1 MVKMKRLLA
10 VTSATSLVVIL
21 FASNVLVTAQLQQ
34 DEAYELS
41 DLQSVLED
49 KPNVDSTLTDD
60 YVNCPPEDPVGGE
73 QLDVQPPPSPTVSSE
88 QLKIT
93 AATAAVGSP
102 KFEDYAPPV
111 KNENGRWVRL
121 PGMRPRGDPFD
132 QVKIVEDQQDVE
144 LQDATEN
151 LSIGN
156 VGQVFEEA
164 TETLDGSGDDG
175 MQLEGSQEQ
184 ETVERIHVPIQKP
197 MMPVNVASEDPSD
210 VEIAQEK
217 GYLKHLEAQTLY
229 DLAEGE
235 TKAQG
240 VKKFLEQ
247 HPEEIVLESPNY
259 PNPYPIEINDHR
271 NFTVDGGRGVQITI
285 HDLDLNPTTDF
296 LYIRAGNLEDTEEKG
311 PVLTGTYTE
320 PLRFLIPQT
329 TTFTIHFVAQQDAAV
344 KQTHRGFQLSYA
356 SFGELNSPT
365 TPTTTEVIVP
375 QEELQWTTKEIVM
388 TPQMME
394 LPSTWDEIKVALS
407 NASNHYIES
416 HNLTYMPSRPF
427 DVKLLARKCPDTWR
441 NYENCVTLEFAIPLR
456 PIFYEPSDDDD
467 GLAFGFGN
475 KFLQKGFISI
485 STTEADEPQYELDV
499 KNLDVMW
506 EEFGQMELQ
515 RAGYDLYIMPEN
527 SRILLTWIGIS
538 LAIVCTFLF
547 VLYMIWK
554 IDVFKDYRR
563 ISRSS
568 HNTNVD
574 DDKNELKKKE
584 FDISMFPSPHQ
595 VVPTFF
601 PTGDPYGGPESDA
614 QYAYDNATMSQ
625 WPEDFNDPRYPETS
639 FSTDHHQQQHGNQRT
654 GPTRP
659 YEPVSPMDLSPAPV
673 DFNVSPVRS
682 SRPSA
687 GSRNNPFLSP
697 PRVGGGGVG
706 GPRMSTGNQPPPPPP
721 PPGLR

>member
-1 MVKMKRLLA
+1 MKGLLA
-10 VTSATSLVVIL
+10 IACTLSVLAIL
-21 FASNVLVTAQLQQ
+21 FASNVLVAAQPQQ
-34 DEAYELS
+34 DEAYELP

-49 KPNVDSTLTDD
+49 KPNDDGALTDD
-60 YVNCPPEDPVGGE
+60 YVNCPPDSPIAGE
-73 QLDVQPPPSPTVSSE
+73 QLDSSSE
-88 QLKIT
+88 QQKPV
-93 AATAAVGSP
+93 AGRG
-102 KFEDYAPPV
+102 KFEDYPPPV
-111 KNENGRWVRL
+111 KNEAGRVVKL

-132 QVKIVEDQQDVE
+132 QVKIIDDPQDVE
-144 LQDATEN
+144 LLDMAEN
-151 LSIGN
+151 LSVDN

-164 TETLDGSGDDG
+164 AESPDGSGDDA
-175 MQLEGSQEQ
+175 MQLEGSPEQ
-184 ETVERIHVPIQKP
+184 EPVERIHVPIQKP
-197 MMPVNVASEDPSD
+197 TIAITVASEEDPSE
-210 VEIAQEK
+210 VEEHTEDK
-217 GYLKHLEAQTLY
+217 GYLKHLKTQALY

-247 HPEEIVLESPNY
+247 HPEEIMLESPNY
-259 PNPYPIEINDHR
+259 PNPYPNAINDLR
-271 NFTVDGGRGVQITI
+271 NFSVDGGRGVQITI

-320 PLRFLIPQT
+320 PLRFLIPQM
-329 TTFTIHFVAQQDAAV
+329 TTFTIHFVAQQDPEV
-344 KQTHRGFQLSYA
+344 EQKHRGFQLSYA
-356 SFGELNSPT
+356 SFGALNSPT

-388 TPQMME
+388 TPEMME
-394 LPSTWDEIKVALS
+394 LPSTWDEIKQALS
-407 NASNHYIES
+407 NASNQYIES

-441 NYENCVTLEFAIPLR
+441 NYENCVSLEFAVLLR
-456 PIFYEPSDDDD
+456 PIFYEPTDDDD

-485 STTEADEPQYELDV
+485 STTEATEPQYELDV

-515 RAGYDLYIMPEN
+515 RAGYDMYIMPES

-554 IDVFKDYRR
+554 IDIFKDYR
-563 ISRSS
+563 S
-568 HNTNVD
+568 HHTNVD

-601 PTGDPYGGPESDA
+601 PTGDPYGAPESDA
-614 QYAYDNATMSQ
+614 QYAYDNATMGQ

-639 FSTDHHQQQHGNQRT
+639 FSTGHQQHQQQQHGNQRT

-673 DFNVSPVRS
+673 DFNVSPGRS

-697 PRVGGGGVG
+697 PRVGGGGG
-706 GPRMSTGNQPPPPPP
+706 SRMSAGNQPPPPSP

>member
-1 MVKMKRLLA
+1 MVKMKIPLA
-10 VTSATSLVVIL
+10 VASTASLIVIL

-34 DEAYELS
+34 DEAYELP
-41 DLQSVLED
+41 DLQSVPED
-49 KPNVDSTLTDD
+49 KPNDDSALTDD
-60 YVNCPPEDPVGGE
+60 YVNCPPEDPVAGE
-73 QLDVQPPPSPTVSSE
+73 QSSPPTTDERKP
-88 QLKIT
+88 
-93 AATAAVGSP
+93 AAGRG
-102 KFEDYAPPV
+102 KFEDYPPVV
-111 KNENGRWVRL
+111 KNENGRVVRL
-121 PGMRPRGDPFD
+121 PGMRPRGEPFD
-132 QVKIVEDQQDVE
+132 RVKIIDDQQDVD
-144 LQDATEN
+144 LLDMADN
-151 LSIGN
+151 LSVDN
-156 VGQVFEEA
+156 VGEVFEEA
-164 TETLDGSGDDG
+164 AESFDGSGDDD
-175 MQLEGSQEQ
+175 MQLEGSPEQ
-184 ETVERIHVPIQKP
+184 ETVERIHVPVQKP
-197 MMPVNVASEDPSD
+197 AIPVSAVSEDPSD
-210 VEIAQEK
+210 GEIDGEK
-217 GYLKHLEAQTLY
+217 GYLKHLKAQVLY
-229 DLAEGE
+229 DLADGE

-259 PNPYPIEINDHR
+259 PNPYPNAINDLR
-271 NFTVDGGRGVQITI
+271 NFSVDGGRGVQITI

-296 LYIRAGNLEDTEEKG
+296 LYIRAGNLEDTDEKG

-329 TTFTIHFVAQQDAAV
+329 TTFTIHFVAQQDAEV
-344 KQTHRGFQLSYA
+344 EQKHRGFQLSYA

-388 TPQMME
+388 TPEMME
-394 LPSTWDEIKVALS
+394 LPSTWDEIKAALS
-407 NASNHYIES
+407 NASNQYIEAY
-416 HNLTYMPSRPF
+416 NLTYMPSRPF

-441 NYENCVTLEFAIPLR
+441 NYENCVSLEFAVPLR

-485 STTEADEPQYELDV
+485 STTEATEPQYELDV

-515 RAGYDLYIMPEN
+515 RSGYDMYIMPES

-554 IDVFKDYRR
+554 IDIFKDYRR

-568 HNTNVD
+568 HNNNVD

-601 PTGDPYGGPESDA
+601 PTGDPYGAPESDA

-639 FSTDHHQQQHGNQRT
+639 FSTGHNQQHGNNQRT
-654 GPTRP
+654 GPARP

-673 DFNVSPVRS
+673 DFNVSPMRS

-697 PRVGGGGVG
+697 PPRHVGGG
-706 GPRMSTGNQPPPPPP
+706 GPRMSAGNQPPPPPP

>member
-1 MVKMKRLLA
+1 MVILIRVLA
-10 VTSATSLVVIL
+10 VAGITTLLTLL
-21 FASNVLVTAQLQQ
+21 FASNILVTAQ
-34 DEAYELS
+34 DEADEFT
-41 DLQSVLED
+41 DLQSIPED
-49 KPNVDSTLTDD
+49 KTLDSTLTDD
-60 YVNCPPEDPVGGE
+60 YVNCPPEDPVAGE
-73 QLDVQPPPSPTVSSE
+73 QLEVSAAPSPEPQKPS
-88 QLKIT
+88 
-93 AATAAVGSP
+93 AGHG
-102 KFEDYAPPV
+102 KFEDYAPVV
-111 KNENGRWVRL
+111 KDEKDRVIRL
-121 PGMRPRGDPFD
+121 PGMRPRGGPFD
-132 QVKIVEDQQDVE
+132 EVKIIDDQADVE
-144 LQDATEN
+144 LLDMTEN
-151 LSIGN
+151 LSVGDIGE
-156 VGQVFEEA
+156 VFENVAESV
-164 TETLDGSGDDG
+164 DGSGDD
-175 MQLEGSQEQ
+175 EVRPEQ
-184 ETVERIHVPIQKP
+184 ETVERIHVPVRLPTAPKNETVD
-197 MMPVNVASEDPSD
+197 PV
-210 VEIAQEK
+210 VENTEAE
-217 GYLKHLEAQTLY
+217 GLLKHLKAEALY

-247 HPEEIVLESPNY
+247 HPEEIILESPNY
-259 PNPYPIEINDHR
+259 PNPYPNAVNDLR
-271 NFTVDGGRGVQITI
+271 NFSVDGGRGVQITI

-311 PVLTGTYTE
+311 PVLTGTYQE

-329 TTFTIHFVAQQDAAV
+329 NVFTIHFVAQQDAEV
-344 KQTHRGFQLSYA
+344 EQKHRGFQLTYA
-356 SFGELNSPT
+356 SFGNLNSPT

-388 TPQMME
+388 TPEMMD
-394 LPSTWDEIKVALS
+394 LPSTWTEIKQALS
-407 NASNHYIES
+407 NASNMYIES
-416 HNLTYMPSRPF
+416 HNLTYMPSRSF
-427 DVKLLARKCPDTWR
+427 DVRLLARKCPDTWR
-441 NYENCVTLEFAIPLR
+441 NHQNCVSLEYAVPLR
-456 PIFYEPSDDDD
+456 PIFYEPTDDDD
-467 GLAFGFGN
+467 RLAFGFGN

-485 STTEADEPQYELDV
+485 STTEATEPQYELDV
-499 KNLDVMW
+499 EKLNEMW

-515 RAGYDLYIMPEN
+515 RAGYELYIMPES

-554 IDVFKDYRR
+554 IDIFKDYRR

-568 HNTNVD
+568 HITPVD

-601 PTGDPYGGPESDA
+601 PTGDPYGAPESDA

-639 FSTDHHQQQHGNQRT
+639 FSTGHPQHGNQRT

-673 DFNVSPVRS
+673 DFNVSPRS
-682 SRPSA
+682 ARPSA

-697 PRVGGGGVG
+697 RGGGL
-706 GPRMSTGNQPPPPPP
+706 RTSRGNQPPPPPP